1 MTLVVAMRS
10 LKSTAIP
17 LVLALALAGC
27 SALDALTPSL
37 VGERATGAD
46 PAPPPGPRPS
56 VQIQPIALPAG
67 APSSTF
73 VGQRAELLR
82 GDAVRLQTLLSDQSR
97 ALQEVRRSSLTA
109 GQRYFQ
115 LVAGINSRLQIGTTP
130 GNPILTQ
137 QWADAQGELD
147 KINDDVNR
155 LNALSGQIAG
165 SASFAGFLIEAVRAT
180 FGVTGAVDEDH
191 RLLALI
197 QDEVNRT
204 VVGIERLLNE
214 ISDDLQRQ
222 TAYVGNERRTLNTLA
237 VAIKNG
243 ELIGGSLANRNA
255 AGFGGGSVGGGSGGG
270 VQLSPPPGASLQSSF
285 LGSAGQRRPLVVI
298 RFDRPNPPYQ
308 QQLFDA
314 VAQALDRQ
322 PAARFDLVAVAPTR
336 GAQGQGPLS
345 SNAARR
351 NAEAVLRTLSDM
363 GLPIGRVN
371 LTGTTSAQADTNE
384 VHLFVR

>member
-10 LKSTAIP
+10 LKSTALP

-27 SALDALTPSL
+27 STLDALAPSL
-37 VGERATGAD
+37 VGERPAGEA
-46 PAPPPGPRPS
+46 APPPGPRPS

-82 GDAVRLQTLLSDQSR
+82 GDAVRLQTLLGDQSR
-97 ALQEVRRSSLTA
+97 ALQEVRRASLAA

-165 SASFAGFLIEAVRAT
+165 SASFASFLIEAVRAT

-243 ELIGGSLANRNA
+243 ELIGGSLANRTA
-255 AGFGGGSVGGGSGGG
+255 AGFGGAGGGGGG
-270 VQLSPPPGASLQSSF
+270 VQLTPPPGASLQSSF

-363 GLPIGRVN
+363 GLPIDRVN
-371 LTGTTSAQADTNE
+371 LSGTTSGQADTNE